1 VPIAGSDITSFV
13 QNLLRERGETNIPP
27 EDSFRIAQAIKE
39 DYSYVCPDI
48 VKEFKKYEQEPSKYF
63 KQYDGIHALTGKV
76 SRERSWDYYAKREIE
91 KELQL
96 ITNALTK

>member
-1 VPIAGSDITSFV
+1 M
-13 QNLLRERGETNIPP
+13 RERGETSIPP

-63 KQYDGIHALTGKV
+63 KQYDGIHSVTGKA
-76 SRERSWDYYAKREIE
+76 SKETKNMEKRIR
-91 KELQL
+91 LFFFCL
-96 ITNALTK
+96 SFIY

>member
-1 VPIAGSDITSFV
+1 MPIAGSDITSFV

-63 KQYDGIHALTGKV
+63 KQYDGIHSLTGKV
-76 SRERSWDYYAKREIE
+76 RCSKSGSFTIININHD
-91 KELQL
+91 
-96 ITNALTK
+96 

>member
-1 VPIAGSDITSFV
+1 MPIAGSDITSFV

-63 KQYDGIHALTGKV
+63 KQYDGIHSLTGKV
-76 SRERSWDYYAKREIE
+76 RCLKNGSFT
-91 KELQL
+91 
-96 ITNALTK
+96 ITNI

>member
-1 VPIAGSDITSFV
+1 MIASSIKSVPIAGSDITSFV

-48 VKEFKKYEQEPSKYF
+48 VKEFKKYDQEPQKYF
-63 KQYDGIHALTGKV
+63 KKYDGVHSVTGKV
-76 SRERSWDYYAKREIE
+76 NNNKKNYY
-91 KELQL
+91 LSL
-96 ITNALTK
+96 LTSKH